1 MTCEKALEVYGFPSI
16 GEVLY
21 QQLNST
27 EEEEVAED
35 RAEFLDPVQR
45 IKVAG
50 KYMCQM
56 DIEGS
61 MIVMCNKLERNY
73 TN

>member
-1 MTCEKALEVYGFPSI
+1 MTCENSLEVYGFLSI
-16 GEVLY
+16 GEVY
-21 QQLNST
+21 QRLNRT

-35 RAEFLDPVQR
+35 RAAFFDPVEE
-45 IKVAG
+45 IKVAR
-50 KYMCQM
+50 KYMCQI

>member
-1 MTCEKALEVYGFPSI
+1 MTCENALEVYGFLSI

-21 QQLNST
+21 QQLNSA

-35 RAEFLDPVQR
+35 RAAFLDPVEA
-45 IKVAG
+45 IKVAK
-50 KYMCQM
+50 KYMCQI

>member
-1 MTCEKALEVYGFPSI
+1 MTCENALEVYGFLST
-16 GEVLY
+16 GEMLD

-35 RAEFLDPVQR
+35 RAAFFNPVER
-45 IKVAG
+45 IKLAR
-50 KYMCQM
+50 KYMCQI

-61 MIVMCNKLERNY
+61 RIVMCNKLERNC